1 MGWFSSEGSDPGT
14 HASKMLCKLYGW
26 NSKNVSRS
34 DIEVPVGSGMS
45 VMLIE
50 IRLLGIL
57 LQHVL
62 FVHRKYISIPYI
74 LTLIRLFVGG
84 EVEVSYFGHT
94 SFSFEQCT
102 VLYNFFKDVLIKV
115 TVQG

>member
-1 MGWFSSEGSDPGT
+1 
-14 HASKMLCKLYGW
+14 MLCNFYGW

-62 FVHRKYISIPYI
+62 FVHWNYFSIPYI

-102 VLYNFFKDVLIKV
+102 VLYNFLKDVLIKV
-115 TVQG
+115 TIQG